1 MIPFQSAREDDEEDI
16 AGVPLGVPQSGMT
29 AVASNVESLDGA
41 PLVQYLD
48 GDPLDVDGSPLGA
61 GGDEEDLE
69 GVPLDMG

>member
-1 MIPFQSAREDDEEDI
+1 M
-16 AGVPLGVPQSGMT
+16 GVPQSGMT